1 VNGTIARQIEQSL
14 AELRALVA
22 ELTHPRRMRIA
33 EIVAAHAGI
42 GVAQAY
48 AATDVSADEQGA
60 ALQYFG
66 GRMVDL
72 AELTRWLAE
81 RRGCTAA
88 ETNAAV
94 DLAQRL
100 HEPLC
105 RAVDTPPPTPPEAAV
120 ALPSPAWR
128 NIPQP
133 TTATVPRARPTR
145 QPTELQA
152 Y

>member
-48 AATDVSADEQGA
+48 EAAEVSSDEQGA

-66 GRMVDL
+66 GRLVDL
-72 AELTRWLAE
+72 AELTRWLAA

-94 DLAQRL
+94 ELAQRL
-100 HEPLC
+100 HEPLR
-105 RAVDTPPPTPPEAAV
+105 RAGDTATPPPDAAV
-120 ALPSPAWR
+120 ALPSPTLR
-128 NIPQP
+128 NVARP
-133 TTATVPRARPTR
+133 TTTPVPRERPTR

>member
-1 VNGTIARQIEQSL
+1 VNATITRQIEQGL

-66 GRMVDL
+66 GRLVDL

-100 HEPLC
+100 HAPLC
-105 RAVDTPPPTPPEAAV
+105 RAIDTPTPPPEAAV
-120 ALPSPAWR
+120 ALPSPALR
-128 NIPQP
+128 NVAQP
-133 TTATVPRARPTR
+133 TTTTAPREWPAR
-145 QPTELQA
+145 QPREFQA
-152 Y
+152 W

>member
-1 VNGTIARQIEQSL
+1 MNGTLGRQIEQSL

-22 ELTHPRRMRIA
+22 ELARPRRLRIA
-33 EIVAAHAGI
+33 EAVAACSDI
-42 GVAQAY
+42 SVTQAY
-48 AATDVSADEQGA
+48 EATDVSSDEQGA

-66 GRMVDL
+66 GRLVDL

-94 DLAQRL
+94 GLAQRL
-100 HEPLC
+100 HAPLC
-105 RAVDTPPPTPPEAAV
+105 RAADTPPPPPEAAV
-120 ALPSPAWR
+120 ALPSVGVQDAIRP
-128 NIPQP
+128 P
-133 TTATVPRARPTR
+133 TPTVPRERPAR
-145 QPTELQA
+145 QPTVLQA